1 MSTCLPRR
9 WWRHNARTSASVSG
23 GPFLQ
28 NTSLQSLC
36 FFLSLQSF
44 LSQQDL
50 WQWWFLESSSYCL
63 WLPVRIHALGE
74 QTSGPTPVS
83 LPPAPRT
90 VCLLPSGY
98 SEKKQEATFLSGGT
112 REGFVGEEIFKERER
127 HGEKS
132 QRRMLK
138 HSQRV
143 VCMEP
148 PPQALTEALSVPI
161 RDSPCGQCRW
171 VDGMIVHTAFHGTDP
186 GCAKALWHAEN
197 AKKIS
202 KEFLKNF

>member
-1 MSTCLPRR
+1 MLGPLP
-9 WWRHNARTSASVSG
+9 WSVAGLSWRTPPCNHCVSSSHCK
-23 GPFLQ
+23 PFSHIKICG
-28 NTSLQSLC
+28 NDDS
-36 FFLSLQSF
+36 
-44 LSQQDL
+44 
-50 WQWWFLESSSYCL
+50 LESSSYCL
-63 WLPVRIHALGE
+63 WLPVRIRALGE

-143 VCMEP
+143 YGP
-148 PPQALTEALSVPI
+148 PTP
-161 RDSPCGQCRW
+161 SPRW
-171 VDGMIVHTAFHGTDP
+171 GLICP
-186 GCAKALWHAEN
+186 N
-197 AKKIS
+197 
-202 KEFLKNF
+202 